1 LGHRRINAP
10 RRGSLSYLPRKRAER
25 LVCRV
30 VYWPSVNDAR
40 PRLLACLGYKAGMTH
55 IFIKDDYERSQTFG
69 REIFRSATILET
81 PPLVFCALR
90 AYTRAVNGITTLTET
105 WANKL
110 PKDLER
116 SVKMPEKIDTDA
128 GLAKL
133 EKALDGVVEFRA
145 ILCAQPRLAAVS
157 KKKPEIIEVKIAGGA
172 MKDQLEY
179 AKSLL
184 GKTIKVSDIFR
195 AGQYLDIIGVTK
207 GKGVQGPVKRFGVK
221 VLQKKSRKVKRK
233 PATLGPWTPH
243 TVMHTVPRAGQMGF
257 HRRTEYNKKILKTGN
272 NGEEITPNSG
282 FHKYGVIKG
291 DYIIL
296 AGSVIGP
303 TKRAIVLRYPARPP
317 KLQEKPPEI
326 TYVNITPIKS

>member
-30 VYWPSVNDAR
+30 VYWPSINDSK

-55 IFIKDDYERSQTFG
+55 LFIKDDYERSQTFG

-90 AYTRAVNGITTLTET
+90 AYTQTVSGLKASTEI
-105 WANKL
+105 WATKL

-116 SVKMPEKIDTDA
+116 SVKISEKIDTGA

-133 EKALDGVVEFRA
+133 EKSLDGFVELRA
-145 ILCAQPRLAAVS
+145 ILCTQPRLAAVPQ
-157 KKKPEIIEVKIAGGA
+157 KKPEIIEVKIAGGA
-172 MKDQLEY
+172 VKEQFEY

-195 AGQYLDIIGVTK
+195 AGQYLDIIGITK

-233 PATLGPWTPH
+233 PGTLGAWTPH
-243 TVMHTVPRAGQMGF
+243 TIMHTVPRAGQMGF

-272 NGEEITPNSG
+272 NGREITPSSG
-282 FHKYGVIKG
+282 FHKYGVIEG

-303 TKRAIVLRYPARPP
+303 TKRAIILRYPARPP
-317 KLQEKPPEI
+317 KLQEKLPEI
-326 TYVNITPIKS
+326 TYINITPIKS